1 MKHSELHYLGRLSAY
16 TLKSVLIRLALV
28 SGVGLLFFF
37 LSIKIMGDSTVQVT
51 KLEYFQV
58 VLIFN
63 IISEMNVLIDHLS
76 ERFLP
81 ITEKISLRVV
91 FHFVVSLII
100 AVAVVFYF
108 SLIVKDALFFSH
120 PIVQL
125 MMLLGLI
132 FIFIITIFSITLR
145 IIEKWIY
152 SVRQLEELKSLKLK
166 SDYNSLQTQLN
177 PHFLFNA
184 LNNIYS
190 LSQQGSA
197 KTPKLVL
204 KLSSML
210 RFIVYETD
218 EKKIPIGREIDYIRD
233 FIEFQKIKLEEK
245 PNLAI
250 DFNLVDRDIRIEPM
264 LIFPFFENAFK
275 HGNIGD
281 TKNGWIKA
289 FLKAKDGQIMFSIAN
304 SKPAGYVSKD
314 KSKGIGIENVKKRL
328 SFLYKGSYRL
338 NIIDKQDVFKVQM
351 EIETL

>member
-1 MKHSELHYLGRLSAY
+1 MKHSELHYLSRLSAY

-81 ITEKISLRVV
+81 IPEKISLRVV

-177 PHFLFNA
+177 PHFLFN
-184 LNNIYS
+184 N
-190 LSQQGSA
+190 LS
-197 KTPKLVL
+197 VL
-204 KLSSML
+204 KSMIT
-210 RFIVYETD
+210 FDPEAASQFTQNFTDVY
-218 EKKIPIGREIDYIRD
+218 R
-233 FIEFQKIKLEEK
+233 
-245 PNLAI
+245 
-250 DFNLVDRDIRIEPM
+250 
-264 LIFPFFENAFK
+264 
-275 HGNIGD
+275 
-281 TKNGWIKA
+281 
-289 FLKAKDGQIMFSIAN
+289 
-304 SKPAGYVSKD
+304 YVLQSKD
-314 KSKGIGIENVKKRL
+314 KTTIKLVEELEFIEAYTEIHKERMGEAFKIEMDIDDADLKKEVPPLALQLLVENAVKHNIAVKEEPLVIRIKSNV
-328 SFLYKGSYRL
+328 
-338 NIIDKQDVFKVQM
+338 
-351 EIETL
+351 ETLTVSNNVNLKESAFSEQTGLKNLKLRYAMLTDRPVEVRPGDEKFEVEIPLL